1 MWSAGLNPP
10 VTLFS
15 RAGGVLNDKV
25 VVEVH
30 HHDDFSPVLFKD
42 RAGVTLHSSQT
53 GEAKPSLHPGVTNY
67 TGTFT
72 VLIYTVA
79 VLNHPAVGIHV
90 PGVVIQSFH
99 FGQAV
104 SRGRHW
110 NNEL

>member
-1 MWSAGLNPP
+1 MWSAGLNSP

-25 VVEVH
+25 VGEVH
-30 HHDDFSPVLFKD
+30 HHYNFSPVLFKD
-42 RAGVTLHSSQT
+42 RAGVTLHSSET
-53 GEAKPSLHPGVTNY
+53 WEAKTSLHPGVTNY

-72 VLIYTVA
+72 ILVSTVA
-79 VLNHPAVGIHV
+79 ILNHPAVGIHV

-104 SRGRHW
+104 SRGGHW